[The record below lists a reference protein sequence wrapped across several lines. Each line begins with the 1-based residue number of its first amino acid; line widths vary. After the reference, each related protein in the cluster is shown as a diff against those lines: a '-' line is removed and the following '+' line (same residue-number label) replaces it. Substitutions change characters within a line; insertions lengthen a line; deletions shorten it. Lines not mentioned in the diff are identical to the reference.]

1 MTERERT
8 VGALV
13 AQWRAIRELVAGF
26 DAARWSAPTPC
37 PGWSARDVLAH
48 IIGTESSLTGAEPP
62 ELPDVTAK
70 PHVRNEIG
78 ALNER
83 WVEHLRPL
91 SPAGLLE
98 RWDAVIG
105 ARTAAL
111 TAMTD
116 REFDAP
122 SWTPEGPGTYARL
135 MRIRIFD
142 CWMHEQ
148 DLRTAIG
155 RPGGTDTAAGRIA
168 VEEMT
173 GKLGYIVGKRAAA
186 PERCTV
192 TVVLTGGLG
201 RTVPV
206 LVEGRARVLDT
217 APEHPTVT
225 LTLPA
230 PLFARLYGG
239 RVAADQVAGEVRID
253 GDRVLGQQ
261 ILSALAITI

>member
-1 MTERERT
+1 MTERERIT
-8 VGALV
+8 GALV
-13 AQWRAIRELVAGF
+13 AQWQAIRALAAGF
-26 DAARWSAPTPC
+26 DAAQWTAPSPC
-37 PGWSARDVLAH
+37 PGWRTRDVIAH
-48 IIGTESSLTGAEPP
+48 IVGTESTLAGAEPP
-62 ELPDVTAK
+62 ELPDAAARA
-70 PHVRNEIG
+70 HVHNEIG

-91 SPAGLLE
+91 SPAELLE
-98 RWDAVIG
+98 RYDAVIG

-116 REFDAP
+116 AEFDAP
-122 SWTPEGPGTYARL
+122 SWTPEGPGTYARF

-155 RPGGTDTAAGRIA
+155 RPGGTDTTAGEIA
-168 VEEMT
+168 IEEMT

-186 PERCTV
+186 PARSTV

-206 LVEGRARVLDT
+206 LVEDRARILET
-217 APEHPTVT
+217 APDDPTVT

-239 RVAADQVAGEVRID
+239 RVTPAEVADSVGIG
-253 GDRVLGQQ
+253 GDQLLGHRVLD
-261 ILSALAITI
+261 ALAITM

>member
-1 MTERERT
+1 MTERERIT
-8 VGALV
+8 GALV
-13 AQWRAIRELVAGF
+13 AQWQAIRGLVADF
-26 DAARWSAPTPC
+26 DEAQWQAPTPC
-37 PGWSARDVLAH
+37 PGWSARDVIAH

-62 ELPDVTAK
+62 ELPDVTSK

-83 WVEHLRPL
+83 WVEHFRPL
-91 SPAGLLE
+91 SPAELLG

-116 REFDAP
+116 TEFDAP
-122 SWTPEGPGTYARL
+122 SWTPEGPGTYARF
-135 MRIRIFD
+135 MRIRVFD

-148 DLRTAIG
+148 DLRAAIG
-155 RPGGTDTAAGRIA
+155 RPGGTDTTAGEIA

-186 PERCTV
+186 PERSTV

-206 LVEGRARVLDT
+206 LVEGRARILEA
-217 APEHPTVT
+217 APDDPTVT

-239 RVAADQVAGEVRID
+239 RVTAAEVADAIGIGGDQLLGH
-253 GDRVLGQQ
+253 RVLD
-261 ILSALAITI
+261 ALAITI